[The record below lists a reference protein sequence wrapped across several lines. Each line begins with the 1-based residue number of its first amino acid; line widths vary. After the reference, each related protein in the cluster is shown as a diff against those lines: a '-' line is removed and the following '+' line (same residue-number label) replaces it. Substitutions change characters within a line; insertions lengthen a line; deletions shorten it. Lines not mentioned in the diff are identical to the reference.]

1 MELPVLL
8 LDNAIKRGTI
18 LHSDIFEIDH
28 AKFFVV
34 IAVTKDSVVGFFYI
48 NSKVNGNVIRKEEQY
63 KLQYQILPT
72 DYSFLDHAS
81 YIDATIV
88 TPISKEILVK
98 SIKDN
103 HTSIKGELSNKDLEG
118 LLAKL
123 RSSKLYSKHDKE
135 RYFF

>member
-34 IAVTKDSVVGFFYI
+34 IAVTKDSIVGFFYI

-81 YIDATIV
+81 YIDATTV

-123 RSSKLYSKHDKE
+123 RSSKLYSKHEK
-135 RYFF
+135 

>member
-81 YIDATIV
+81 YIDATTV

-103 HTSIKGELSNKDLEG
+103 HTFKYCLSKINKDRKNKIETYYN
-118 LLAKL
+118 
-123 RSSKLYSKHDKE
+123 SE
-135 RYFF
+135 R